1 MLFPTGQSNLIQKNI
16 VFSRKDSEHPPVY
29 FGINGDEID
38 EVDNHCHLG
47 ITFQL
52 TAT

>member
-1 MLFPTGQSNLIQKNI
+1 MSLFISFTISLSIFWN
-16 VFSRKDSEHPPVY
+16 
-29 FGINGDEID
+29 NGDEID

-47 ITFQL
+47 KTFQS